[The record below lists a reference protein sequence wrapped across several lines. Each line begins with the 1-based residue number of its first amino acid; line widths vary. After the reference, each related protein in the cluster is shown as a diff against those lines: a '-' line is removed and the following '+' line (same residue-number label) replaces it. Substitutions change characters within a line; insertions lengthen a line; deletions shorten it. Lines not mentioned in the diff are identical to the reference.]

1 MISQFYVILFIL
13 EIIVATY
20 DIITFP
26 GARGLRSIL
35 ENVLMDIMYE
45 IPGSDITQVTITR
58 EVVENQT
65 KPHCKRESKPQ
76 DLPVSAAV
84 KV

>member
-1 MISQFYVILFIL
+1 M
-13 EIIVATY
+13 
-20 DIITFP
+20 FP

-45 IPGSDITQVTITR
+45 VPGSDITQVTITR
-58 EVVENQT
+58 EVVDKHSQ
-65 KPHCKRESKPQ
+65 PLYKREEKREVKKEQ
-76 DLPVSAAV
+76 KAAV